1 MSAAPLPPAAP
12 ARSAD
17 LHPPKGG
24 RYAPIPLE
32 TLRELEGIELF
43 RKLMSGE
50 LPGAPIA
57 ELMNM
62 WIHEVE
68 PGRIVFAGR
77 PDLQHY
83 NPIGSVHGGYAG
95 TMLDSCMSCAVQSM
109 LPKGMGYTTLEYKVS
124 LVRAISHKTGTV
136 YAEGTVIQV
145 GNRVGTA
152 EGRIVDAAGKVLAT
166 GTTTC
171 LIFPI

>member
-1 MSAAPLPPAAP
+1 MSAAPKDQAAVTPHYGVLPVE
-12 ARSAD
+12 R
-17 LHPPKGG
+17 
-24 RYAPIPLE
+24 
-32 TLRELEGIELF
+32 LREMAGIDLF
-43 RKLMSGE
+43 KGIMSGE

-57 ELMNM
+57 EIMNM
-62 WIHEVE
+62 SIHEAE
-68 PGRIVFAGR
+68 PGRVVFAGR
-77 PDLQHY
+77 PERKHY

-95 TMLDSCMSCAVQSM
+95 TMLDSCMSCAVQSL

-124 LVRAISHKTGTV
+124 LVRAITDQIGTL
-136 YAEGTVIQV
+136 YAEGKAIQV

-152 EGRIVDAAGKVLAT
+152 EGRIVDANGKIYAT

>member
-1 MSAAPLPPAAP
+1 MSALLNDAAP
-12 ARSAD
+12 AARSAD
-17 LHPPKGG
+17 LHPPRGG
-24 RYAPIPLE
+24 SYAPVPLE
-32 TLRELEGIELF
+32 TLRELTGIELF
-43 RKLMSGE
+43 QKLMNGE

-62 WIHEVE
+62 WIFEAE
-68 PGRIVFAGR
+68 PGRVVFAAR
-77 PDLQHY
+77 PEKKHY
-83 NPIGSVHGGYAG
+83 NPIGSVHGGFAG

-124 LVRAISHKTGTV
+124 LVRGISDKTGTV
-136 YAEGTVIQV
+136 YAEGNAIQV
-145 GNRVGTA
+145 GSRVGTA
-152 EGRIVDAAGKVLAT
+152 EGRILDAGGKILAT

>member
-1 MSAAPLPPAAP
+1 MSALPKAVPQ

-17 LHPPKGG
+17 LTPPTGG
-24 RYAPIPLE
+24 VYAPVPLE
-32 TLRELEGIELF
+32 TLRELSGIELF
-43 RKLMSGE
+43 QKILSRE

-62 WIHEVE
+62 WVFEAE
-68 PGRIVFAGR
+68 PGRVVFAGR
-77 PDLQHY
+77 PDLKHY

-95 TMLDSCMSCAVQSM
+95 TMLDSCMSCAVQSL
-109 LPKGMGYTTLEYKVS
+109 LPKGSGYTTLEYKVS
-124 LVRAISHKTGTV
+124 LVRAITHKTGTV
-136 YAEGTVIQV
+136 YAEGNAIQV

-152 EGRIVDAAGKVLAT
+152 EGRIVDASGKILAT

>member
-1 MSAAPLPPAAP
+1 MSAAPQQTA

-17 LHPPKGG
+17 LHPPTGVTF
-24 RYAPIPLE
+24 APVPLE
-32 TLRELEGIELF
+32 QLREMEGIELF
-43 RKLMSGE
+43 RRIMSGE

-62 WIHEVE
+62 WIHEAE
-68 PGRIVFAGR
+68 PGRVVFAAR
-77 PDLQHY
+77 PALKHY
-83 NPIGSVHGGYAG
+83 NPIGSVHGGFAG
-95 TMLDSCMSCAVQSM
+95 TMLDSCMSCAVQSL

-124 LVRAISHKTGTV
+124 LVRAITEKTGTV
-136 YAEGTVIQV
+136 YAEGKTIQV
-145 GNRVGTA
+145 GARVGTA
-152 EGRIVDAAGKVLAT
+152 EGRITDASGKILAT

>member
-1 MSAAPLPPAAP
+1 MSAAPLPTAAP

-17 LHPPKGG
+17 LHPPQAG

-32 TLRELEGIELF
+32 TLRELAGIDLF
-43 RKLMSGE
+43 RKLISGE

-62 WIHEVE
+62 WIHEAE

-109 LPKGMGYTTLEYKVS
+109 LPKGTGYTTLEYKVS

-145 GNRVGTA
+145 GSRVGTA

>member
-1 MSAAPLPPAAP
+1 MSAALKETPTPV
-12 ARSAD
+12 RSAD

-24 RYAPIPLE
+24 TYAPVPLE

-62 WIHEVE
+62 WIFEAE
-68 PGRIVFAGR
+68 PGRVVFAGR

-136 YAEGTVIQV
+136 YAEGTAIQV
-145 GNRVGTA
+145 GSRVGTA
-152 EGRIVDAAGKVLAT
+152 EGRIVDASGKILAT

>member
-1 MSAAPLPPAAP
+1 MSAVPHDNSPQG
-12 ARSAD
+12 RSAD
-17 LHPPKGG
+17 LQPPAGG
-24 RYAPIPLE
+24 AYAPIPLE
-32 TLRELEGIELF
+32 TLRDLEGIELF
-43 RKLMSGE
+43 RKIMNGE

-68 PGRIVFAGR
+68 PGRVVFAGR
-77 PDLQHY
+77 PELKHY

-95 TMLDSCMSCAVQSM
+95 TMLDSCMSCAVQSL
-109 LPKGMGYTTLEYKVS
+109 LPKGSGYTTLEYKVS

-136 YAEGTVIQV
+136 YAEGKAIQV
-145 GNRVGTA
+145 GSRVGTA
-152 EGRIVDAAGKVLAT
+152 EGRIMDASGKILAT